1 MTVDLPEAEWVKV
14 LNLLANYSFKNV
26 AGLMQQ
32 IQMQLQQQAQAQQE
46 MDQRPNGRDA
56 APGEMRVS

>member
-1 MTVDLPEAEWVKV
+1 MIVDMQEADWVKV

-32 IQMQLQQQAQAQQE
+32 IQMQLQQQAQQP
-46 MDQRPNGRDA
+46 MVQRQNGQDA
-56 APGEMRVS
+56 TKEMRVS